1 MGDRGMK
8 KYSEIET
15 YEDIQRIIRKRG
27 IIREHLIRVA
37 WCFGGISVGM
47 RVEGNWV
54 IPFVIGLVL
63 IIVGLILEYPDGF

>member
-1 MGDRGMK
+1 MK
-8 KYSEIET
+8 HSEIET
-15 YEDIQRIIRKRG
+15 YEDIQRIIRKYKKG

-54 IPFVIGLVL
+54 MPFVIGLVL

>member
-1 MGDRGMK
+1 MK
-8 KYSEIET
+8 HSEIET
-15 YEDIQRIIRKRG
+15 YIQRIIRKKS

-37 WCFGGISVGM
+37 WWFGGIAVGM

-63 IIVGLILEYPDGF
+63 IIVGLISEHPDGF